1 MADLVADMLGK
12 SNSLTRADAARSADQ
27 KLRERDGYLA
37 DVLAK
42 GTRVSLTVARGDQV
56 PRPPGILITSH
67 AREIP
72 RRALPRIPSPRL
84 TPMARRRQVTPWP
97 TPPRPLLPDQPG
109 LRFL

>member
-1 MADLVADMLGK
+1 
-12 SNSLTRADAARSADQ
+12 LTRADAARSADQ
-27 KLRERDGYLA
+27 KLRERDGYLS
-37 DVLAK
+37 DVLAA
-42 GTRVSLTVARGDQV
+42 GTKVNLTVARGAAET
-56 PRPPGILITSH
+56 RSLARRASLITSH
-67 AREIP
+67 ARD